1 MSAAP
6 PASTAPG
13 AVLLGAM
20 GGRGGAPASAAARDR
35 AAAFDA
41 ALTTADRMLGS
52 DGTGAGDAR
61 GADEEGTTIA
71 GCGDASEAV
80 VSTPAGAVPALTDT
94 RPGEEREKPSAIS
107 SPPAAVASIL
117 AVPIEASTVVV
128 TDAVSTTASGG
139 TSAGG
144 KAAAAGAASAT
155 AAGRTTAE
163 GTPADGTLES
173 DAETPALLLAAQ
185 EDAAAASAA
194 AAPRSGTDAT
204 HRSPSVAGGSAAMP
218 ASGEPTAAPAF
229 SASGAAPMS
238 AASRQD
244 LRTVSLPTAPGVA
257 GGAGDDAAPA
267 PSAPSANVEVPAEVA
282 PGFSPRSEFPARAAA
297 EPGGASVPA
306 APAASA
312 TSAAAVLPPG
322 IPSTAS
328 VSAPAAPNA
337 TTTGPQPLA
346 AQVAPAVLH
355 LAQRPAGSHQLT
367 MTIEPES
374 LGPVTVRAHIS
385 ADGEVQVHL
394 LGATDAG
401 REALRTLLGDL
412 RRDLAAIS
420 PHASVA
426 LGAGADAGG
435 GAERGPSGNTE
446 QAPRDHDRGRGAPRS
461 DTGTE
466 SGASL
471 PAGLESTPS
480 RPTAGAGL
488 DIFA

>member
-20 GGRGGAPASAAARDR
+20 HGRAGAPASAAARDR

-41 ALTTADRMLGS
+41 ALTTADRMLGA
-52 DGTGAGDAR
+52 DGIGAGDAR
-61 GADEEGTTIA
+61 GVDEEGTTIA
-71 GCGDASEAV
+71 GCGDASESD

-117 AVPIEASTVVV
+117 AVATEAPTVVV

-144 KAAAAGAASAT
+144 TAAAVGAASAT

-163 GTPADGTLES
+163 GTPES

-185 EDAAAASAA
+185 EDAAAGSAA
-194 AAPRSGTDAT
+194 AAPRTGTEVT
-204 HRSPSVAGGSAAMP
+204 HESPAVAGGSAAMP

-244 LRTVSLPTAPGVA
+244 LRTVSLPTAPGVV

-306 APAASA
+306 APTAS
-312 TSAAAVLPPG
+312 TPSAAPVLPPG

-435 GAERGPSGNTE
+435 GAERGPSSNTE